1 VTPTRI
7 HLAAAIAALLALP
20 LPARA
25 AAYVRLS
32 EIAERYGLTAD
43 VDLITGRHTLTDGTN
58 RLVLLPGGYQILVNG
73 RFVPVPDRIGA
84 DGGDL
89 ILPAT
94 ALPGIEAGLV
104 KRAPAPLAVPAVA
117 RAPATSVPASVGADA
132 GSKAQA
138 ARFAGTIVVD
148 PGHGGVHTGAHGR
161 AGQVEK
167 EINLGVARIVKSLLE
182 AHGWRVIMTRT
193 DDRQLN
199 PEVNADLDARCAIA
213 NRSGADLFVSIHT
226 NYAENT
232 TAQGFEVY
240 CSAGRGPD
248 AALARSI
255 NASLHQTIEDEDRGV
270 KTAGFRV
277 IKRTTIPAVLVEVG
291 FVSHPATERRLGTEE
306 YRRKLAEAIVRG
318 IDRYAGRGG
327 SGRTR

>member
-1 VTPTRI
+1 VTPTRTT
-7 HLAAAIAALLALP
+7 LAAAIAALLALP

-43 VDLITGRHTLTDGTN
+43 VDLLTGRTILTDGAN
-58 RLVLLPGGYQILVNG
+58 RIALMPGGYQILVNG
-73 RFVPVPDRIGA
+73 RFISIPDRIGA
-84 DGGDL
+84 DAGDL

-94 ALPGIEAGLV
+94 ALPSIESSLV
-104 KRAPAPLAVPAVA
+104 KRPAPTVVPAVT
-117 RAPATSVPASVGADA
+117 RAPATSVPASVANDG
-132 GSKAQA
+132 GSKAQTV
-138 ARFAGTIVVD
+138 RYAGTIVLD
-148 PGHGGVHTGAHGR
+148 AGHGGVHTGAKGR
-161 AGQVEK
+161 TGQVEK
-167 EINLGVARIVKSLLE
+167 EINLGVARIAKSLLE
-182 AHGWRVIMTRT
+182 AQGWRVIMTRT

-240 CSAGRGPD
+240 CSPGRGPD
-248 AALARSI
+248 ASLARAI
-255 NASLHQTIEDEDRGV
+255 NASLHQSIDDEDRGV

-277 IKRTTIPAVLVEVG
+277 IKRTAVPAVLVEVG
-291 FVSHPATERRLGTEE
+291 FVSHPATERRLATEE

-318 IDRYAGRGG
+318 IDRYSGRGG
-327 SGRTR
+327 RTR